1 MSSTDNTGVGLP
13 PGSKSRGA
21 RQYANNS
28 VNIQHNI
35 NDINTGIYGNP
46 NQFLNETK
54 QIETAKEKQK
64 EKVLFEKHNNGDDD
78 SKYDK
83 NRQHTALKK
92 SSDVETKN
100 ALVVLLAISEYEAP
114 FSRLVGVKY
123 DSIANRRFWS
133 SLGYKIFPSREDTRW
148 YGKMYWTKTEIMQYF
163 DNIIDTKLL
172 DDTVNRKLLTAFD
185 GIIVI
190 ISCHGG
196 QNDVIY
202 SSDKQPVSLH
212 DIYNQF
218 GAGPYIKNNQQLKSI
233 AKIFIVDA
241 CRGGYDTSILSEI
254 TELGNSIETAVFH
267 IAHSQGWNMFM
278 WQTGDMKQIN
288 TKFGNISLG
297 NGGYQGGRV
306 WTKTGDIYGNIETNG
321 PIAAGKWYIENV
333 LSFLDVESE
342 WYYDKMNQILYYWP
356 N

>member
-254 TELGNSIETAVFH
+254 TVSTARSNVSTKTYDNNYSTHKGSKRVTLFGNSPGVVVNEVH
-267 IAHSQGWNMFM
+267 H
-278 WQTGDMKQIN
+278 GDRENNGCGYFISSIIHVLRNAIKHNKQYD
-288 TKFGNISLG
+288 ISNLLLKVKDTLIKLSDNHQIPYK
-297 NGGYQGGRV
+297 NG
-306 WTKTGDIYGNIETNG
+306 D
-321 PIAAGKWYIENV
+321 
-333 LSFLDVESE
+333 
-342 WYYDKMNQILYYWP
+342 
-356 N
+356 